1 MKRKKLP
8 VILASLLCLLATA
21 LLATACDTPRDPD
34 DYGEIASVDIRF
46 TTLNEEY
53 VRNEKIDFS
62 GLDVTVVYKNGNV
75 HAFGYGIAT
84 VSGGD
89 TSVAGKNK
97 ELTVSYGGYE
107 KTYFYNV
114 RNTRLTIHLGE
125 HEWNEQTTVV
135 KETEDNYTDL
145 SAYEPHPDNDT
156 DEFAGWFTDEGCTNP
171 VDTNFDGMLDTSFDR
186 EIYAGYDAD
195 YSTQFSYEEEGNEIT
210 LTKFIG
216 LDVFDDGALRIPET
230 VKLRPVTKIAADFI
244 DPDYASWYSYS
255 SIDFGRKSKVR
266 EIGENAFAYLA
277 VSSVNF
283 PKTLVSIGN
292 GAFAACKLTDL
303 FFPVSLER
311 IESSAFYMNTSLQTI
326 DFARNGSLRFLGDST
341 FEYCASLL
349 SVTLPDGVSSVG
361 MFAFSHCENLTD
373 VSFGKNIR
381 QIGLHAFRD
390 CPALEGI
397 EISPLCEY
405 YKSIDSNLYSK
416 DGKTFIRYCFGK
428 QDETFVMPEGVT
440 SIYESAFDSNMV
452 DSALKKIVL
461 PAGLTYIGDYAFRS
475 FDGDFTLPASLKTIS
490 PFAFS
495 ESLTETFRIDENNP
509 CFTVNNGAIYSKDMT
524 KLIAVPSRYSDE
536 EFVLDS
542 RTETIGTGALDY
554 NETVRFVVIP
564 SDSNLKKMEE
574 SSFVPFRMKNLC
586 GVYLNGQQPFALD
599 DNAMYSE
606 GLSGANKNFYIF
618 VPADNLQAYRDAWKN
633 YRVFAENGEP
643 TVTADE
649 LLGYLRTG
657 DETDE
662 AVIASMK
669 QLLSS
674 DFGSAEEFAGLLQD
688 YIAGLS
694 GENPQIYFSVAFNAI
709 DGISYGNAIDDHTQS
724 YIETFEKLVIP
735 YLTEYY
741 YALDDR
747 TFGTILTFENVSDHY
762 NRLPDGIREKI
773 SVDKEKIA
781 AILQRLDEVTKI
793 QKKILRDASDVMTG
807 VTPSDIDKIRGILAD
822 YNRYDVGLVQKKW
835 SDSLHIFGLLCSDRI
850 ADFLAME
857 ITKDN
862 FTEARTLCDRYNSL
876 SSGEEQV
883 GINLFLSQ
891 YLKTDTQRKH
901 LYRYNDYRETYAEFA
916 AKIPGFV
923 EETNNDVLSNDL
935 SAPFDAATCGAAIDR
950 FDKLDFEERV
960 SGAEPKRNAMA
971 LRLCIDTFNNV
982 VISEDTYDVANAYYR
997 NSLTFSEE
1005 TWKNCGATEEEL
1017 AKYDRQKEALLTL
1030 YGEHN
1035 AVLVAYLENPRELI
1049 GSEVTDFDLDAL
1061 WRQAKEDPLYS
1072 LFYYNAKKDHEDKPD
1087 AATIAIPLEKGYYS
1101 IRRCLLE
1108 KKFVAEFSAVTAE
1121 NYDAATDRI
1130 FGVFG
1135 KPGSLGISF
1144 FENLE
1149 DKTIASFYDSLLL
1162 SKEETEKYDEL
1173 IAQYR
1178 NLSE

>member
-21 LLATACDTPRDPD
+21 LFATACDTPGDPAD
-34 DYGEIASVDIRF
+34 NGEIASVDIRF

-923 EETNNDVLSNDL
+923 EETNNDVLSYDL

-1087 AATIAIPLEKGYYS
+1087 AATIAIPLEKGYYKKVPS
-1101 IRRCLLE
+1101 RKEIRC
-1108 KKFVAEFSAVTAE
+1108 
-1121 NYDAATDRI
+1121 RI
-1130 FGVFG
+1130 FRRDRGKLRRRHRSHFRRVRKTGVAWD
-1135 KPGSLGISF
+1135 LF
-1144 FENLE
+1144 F
-1149 DKTIASFYDSLLL
+1149 
-1162 SKEETEKYDEL
+1162 
-1173 IAQYR
+1173 
-1178 NLSE
+1178 

>member
-21 LLATACDTPRDPD
+21 LLATACDTPGDPAD
-34 DYGEIASVDIRF
+34 NGEIASVDFQF

-62 GLDVTVVYKNGNV
+62 GLNVTAFYKNGVV
-75 HAFGYGIAT
+75 HTFGKSIAT
-84 VSGGD
+84 ISGGD

-97 ELTVSYGGYE
+97 ELTVSYRGHE

-125 HEWNEQTTVV
+125 YEWNEQTTVV
-135 KETEDNYTDL
+135 QETEDNYTDV
-145 SAYEPHPDNDT
+145 SAYEPRPDNNT
-156 DEFAGWFTDEGCTNP
+156 DEFAGWFTDEECSHP

-186 EIYAGYDAD
+186 EIYAGYDVD
-195 YSTQFSYEEEGNEIT
+195 YSTQFSYEEKGNEIT

-216 LDVFDDGALRIPET
+216 LDVFDDGALTIPET
-230 VKLRPVTKIAADFI
+230 VKLRPVTKIAADFV

-255 SIDFGRKSKVR
+255 SIDFGRKSNVR
-266 EIGENAFAYLA
+266 EIGENAFAYLP

-283 PKTLVSIGN
+283 PKTLVSIGS
-292 GAFAACKLTDL
+292 GAFAACKLTKL
-303 FFPVSLER
+303 SFPVSLER
-311 IESSAFYMNTSLQTI
+311 IDSSAFYMNTSLQTI
-326 DFARNGSLRFLGDST
+326 DFARKGSLRFIGDSA
-341 FEYCASLL
+341 FEYCTSLL
-349 SVTLPDGVSSVG
+349 SVTLPDGISSVG
-361 MFAFSHCENLTD
+361 MSAFSHCENLTE

-390 CPALEGI
+390 CPALERI

-428 QDETFVMPEGVT
+428 QDETFVLPEGVT
-440 SIYESAFDSNMV
+440 SIYEGAFDSNMV

-461 PAGLTYIGDYAFRS
+461 PEGLTYIGDYAFRS

-509 CFTVNNGAIYSKDMT
+509 CFTVNNGAIYTKDMM
-524 KLIAVPSRYSDE
+524 KLIAVPSRRPDD

-554 NETVRFVVIP
+554 NETIRFVVIP

-586 GVYLNGQQPFALD
+586 GVYLNGQTPFALD

-606 GLSGANKNFYIF
+606 GLTGANKNFYFF
-618 VPADNLQAYRDAWKN
+618 VPAENLQAYRDDWKD

-649 LLGYLRTG
+649 LLGYLRTS

-669 QLLSS
+669 QLFSS
-674 DFGSAEEFAGLLQD
+674 DFGSAEEFTGLLQD

-694 GENPQIYFSVAFNAI
+694 GNDPQIYFSVVFNAI
-709 DGISYGNAIDDHTQS
+709 DGISYGNAIDGNTQS

-747 TFGTILTFENVSDHY
+747 TFGTILSFQNVIDHY

-773 SVDKEKIA
+773 PVDKEKIA
-781 AILQRLDEVTKI
+781 AILQRLDETIKI
-793 QKKILRDASDVMTG
+793 QEKILRDASDVMTG
-807 VTPSDIDKIRGILAD
+807 VIPSDIDKIREILAD
-822 YNRYDVGLVQKKW
+822 YNRYNVGLVQKKW
-835 SDSLHIFGLLCSDRI
+835 SDSLHIFGLLCSDQI
-850 ADFLAME
+850 ADFLTME
-857 ITKDN
+857 ITQDN
-862 FTEARTLCDRYNSL
+862 FTEARALCDRYNSL
-876 SSGEEQV
+876 PSGEEQV

-891 YLKTDTQRKH
+891 YLKTDSRRKH
-901 LYRYNDYRETYAEFA
+901 LYRYNDYREAYAAFA

-923 EETNNDVLSNDL
+923 EETNRDVLSYDL
-935 SAPFDAATCGAAIDR
+935 IAPFDAATCKTAIDR
-950 FDKLDFEERV
+950 FDKLDSEERV
-960 SGAEPKRNAMA
+960 SGAESKRDAMA
-971 LRLCIDTFNNV
+971 LRLCIFMFNDV
-982 VISEDTYDVANAYYR
+982 AISEDTYDVASSYYR
-997 NSLTFSEE
+997 NSLAFSEE
-1005 TWKNCGATEEEL
+1005 AWKNCGVTKEEL
-1017 AKYDRQKEALLTL
+1017 AKYNSQKEALLAL
-1030 YGEHN
+1030 YGKHN
-1035 AVLVAYLENPRELI
+1035 AVLVTYLENPRKLI
-1049 GSEVTDFDLDAL
+1049 GSLVTDSDLDAL

-1087 AATIAIPLEKGYYS
+1087 AATIAIPLEKGYFS

-1108 KKFVAEFSAVTAE
+1108 KKFVADFSAVTAE

-1135 KPGSLGISF
+1135 KPGSLGISY

>member
-8 VILASLLCLLATA
+8 VILASLLCLLAAA

-34 DYGEIASVDIRF
+34 DNGEIASVDIRF

-75 HAFGYGIAT
+75 SAFGYGIAT
-84 VSGGD
+84 VSGED

-156 DEFAGWFTDEGCTNP
+156 DEFAGWFTDEECSSP

-266 EIGENAFAYLA
+266 EIGENAFAYLP

-292 GAFAACKLTDL
+292 GAFAACRLTDL

-326 DFARNGSLRFLGDST
+326 DFARNGSLRFLGDSA
-341 FEYCASLL
+341 FEYCTSLL

-428 QDETFVMPEGVT
+428 QDETFVLPEGVT
-440 SIYESAFDSNMV
+440 SIYESAFDSDMV

-536 EFVLDS
+536 EFVIDS

-586 GVYLNGQQPFALD
+586 GVYLNGRH
-599 DNAMYSE
+599 
-606 GLSGANKNFYIF
+606 LSPSTTTPCIPKDYRAQTKIF
-618 VPADNLQAYRDAWKN
+618 
-633 YRVFAENGEP
+633 
-643 TVTADE
+643 
-649 LLGYLRTG
+649 
-657 DETDE
+657 
-662 AVIASMK
+662 I
-669 QLLSS
+669 SS
-674 DFGSAEEFAGLLQD
+674 F
-688 YIAGLS
+688 
-694 GENPQIYFSVAFNAI
+694 PQITCKPIGTPGKIIACLPKTANRPS
-709 DGISYGNAIDDHTQS
+709 
-724 YIETFEKLVIP
+724 P
-735 YLTEYY
+735 
-741 YALDDR
+741 R
-747 TFGTILTFENVSDHY
+747 TNSSATYE
-762 NRLPDGIREKI
+762 R
-773 SVDKEKIA
+773 A
-781 AILQRLDEVTKI
+781 TK
-793 QKKILRDASDVMTG
+793 R
-807 VTPSDIDKIRGILAD
+807 
-822 YNRYDVGLVQKKW
+822 
-835 SDSLHIFGLLCSDRI
+835 
-850 ADFLAME
+850 
-857 ITKDN
+857 TK
-862 FTEARTLCDRYNSL
+862 R
-876 SSGEEQV
+876 
-883 GINLFLSQ
+883 
-891 YLKTDTQRKH
+891 
-901 LYRYNDYRETYAEFA
+901 
-916 AKIPGFV
+916 
-923 EETNNDVLSNDL
+923 
-935 SAPFDAATCGAAIDR
+935 
-950 FDKLDFEERV
+950 
-960 SGAEPKRNAMA
+960 
-971 LRLCIDTFNNV
+971 
-982 VISEDTYDVANAYYR
+982 
-997 NSLTFSEE
+997 
-1005 TWKNCGATEEEL
+1005 
-1017 AKYDRQKEALLTL
+1017 
-1030 YGEHN
+1030 
-1035 AVLVAYLENPRELI
+1035 
-1049 GSEVTDFDLDAL
+1049 
-1061 WRQAKEDPLYS
+1061 
-1072 LFYYNAKKDHEDKPD
+1072 
-1087 AATIAIPLEKGYYS
+1087 
-1101 IRRCLLE
+1101 
-1108 KKFVAEFSAVTAE
+1108 
-1121 NYDAATDRI
+1121 
-1130 FGVFG
+1130 
-1135 KPGSLGISF
+1135 
-1144 FENLE
+1144 
-1149 DKTIASFYDSLLL
+1149 
-1162 SKEETEKYDEL
+1162 
-1173 IAQYR
+1173 
-1178 NLSE
+1178 

>member
-1 MKRKKLP
+1 MKRKKLS
-8 VILASLLCLLATA
+8 VILASLLCLLAAA

-34 DYGEIASVDIRF
+34 DNGEIASVDIRF

-89 TSVAGKNK
+89 TSVAGKDK

-145 SAYEPHPDNDT
+145 SAYEPHPDNET
-156 DEFAGWFTDEGCTNP
+156 DEFAGWFTDEGCSSP

-255 SIDFGRKSKVR
+255 SIDFGRKSNVR

-326 DFARNGSLRFLGDST
+326 DFARNGSLRFLGDSA
-341 FEYCASLL
+341 FEYCTSLL

-428 QDETFVMPEGVT
+428 QDETFVMPEEVT
-440 SIYESAFDSNMV
+440 TIYESAFDSDMV

-461 PAGLTYIGDYAFRS
+461 PEGLTYIGDYAFRS

-495 ESLTETFRIDENNP
+495 ESLTQTFRIDENNP

-586 GVYLNGQQPFALD
+586 GVYLNGQQPFALE

-606 GLSGANKNFYIF
+606 GLAGANKNFYIF
-618 VPADNLQAYRDAWKN
+618 VPADNLQAYRDAWKD

-694 GENPQIYFSVAFNAI
+694 GDNPQIYFSVVFNAI

-762 NRLPDGIREKI
+762 NRLPGGIREKI
-773 SVDKEKIA
+773 PVDNEKIA

-793 QKKILRDASDVMTG
+793 QEKILRDASDIMTG
-807 VTPSDIDKIRGILAD
+807 VIPSDIDKIRGILAD

-850 ADFLAME
+850 ADFLTME

-876 SSGEEQV
+876 PSGEEQV

-901 LYRYNDYRETYAEFA
+901 LYRYNDYRETYAAFA

-923 EETNNDVLSNDL
+923 EETNRDVLSYDL
-935 SAPFDAATCGAAIDR
+935 IAPFDAATCKTAIDR
-950 FDKLDFEERV
+950 FDKLDSEERV
-960 SGAEPKRNAMA
+960 SGAESKRDAMA
-971 LRLCIDTFNNV
+971 LRLCIFMFNDV
-982 VISEDTYDVANAYYR
+982 AISEDTYDVASSYYR
-997 NSLTFSEE
+997 NSLAFSEE
-1005 TWKNCGATEEEL
+1005 AWENCGVTKEEL
-1017 AKYDRQKEALLTL
+1017 AKYNSQKEALLAL
-1030 YGEHN
+1030 YGKHN
-1035 AVLVAYLENPRELI
+1035 AVLVTYLENPWKLI
-1049 GSEVTDFDLDAL
+1049 GSGVTDSDLDAL
-1061 WRQAKEDPLYS
+1061 WLQAKNDPLYS
-1072 LFYYNAKKDHEDKPD
+1072 HFCYYAKKNHEDKTD
-1087 AATIAIPLEKGYYS
+1087 AATIAIPIEKGFFS
-1101 IRRCLLE
+1101 IKRCLLE
-1108 KKFVAEFSAVTAE
+1108 KKFVADFSAVTEE

-1130 FGVFG
+1130 FGVFE
-1135 KPGSLGISF
+1135 KNGSLGISYF
-1144 FENLE
+1144 VNLE

-1162 SKEETEKYDEL
+1162 SKEEKEKYDEL

>member
-75 HAFGYGIAT
+75 RAFGYGIAT
-84 VSGGD
+84 VSGED

-145 SAYEPHPDNDT
+145 SAYEPVPDNDT
-156 DEFAGWFTDEGCTNP
+156 DEFAGWFTDEECSSP

-292 GAFAACKLTDL
+292 GAFAACRLTDL

-326 DFARNGSLRFLGDST
+326 DFARNGSLRFLGDSA
-341 FEYCASLL
+341 FEYCTSLL

-524 KLIAVPSRYSDE
+524 KLIAVPSRYPDE

-586 GVYLNGQQPFALD
+586 GVYLNGQQPFALE

-694 GENPQIYFSVAFNAI
+694 GDNPQIYFSVVFNAI

-724 YIETFEKLVIP
+724 YIETFEKLMIP

-747 TFGTILTFENVSDHY
+747 TFGTILTFKNVSDHY
-762 NRLPDGIREKI
+762 NRLPGGIREKI

-793 QKKILRDASDVMTG
+793 QEKILRDASDVMTG
-807 VTPSDIDKIRGILAD
+807 VIPSDIDKIRGILAD

-850 ADFLAME
+850 ADFLTME

-876 SSGEEQV
+876 PSGEEQV

-923 EETNNDVLSNDL
+923 EETNNDVLSYDL
-935 SAPFDAATCGAAIDR
+935 SAPFDAATCKSAIDR
-950 FDKLDFEERV
+950 FDKLDSEERV
-960 SGAEPKRNAMA
+960 SGAESKRNAMA
-971 LRLCIDTFNNV
+971 LRLCIVTFNNV
-982 VISEDTYDVANAYYR
+982 AISEDTYDVASAYYR

-1005 TWKNCGATEEEL
+1005 TWKNCGVTKEEF
-1017 AKYDRQKEALLTL
+1017 AKYNKQKEALLAL
-1030 YGEHN
+1030 YGERN

-1049 GSEVTDFDLDAL
+1049 GSKVTDFDLDAL

-1072 LFYYNAKKDHEDKPD
+1072 LFYYDAKKDHEDKPD
-1087 AATIAIPLEKGYYS
+1087 AATIAIPLEKGYFS

-1108 KKFVAEFSAVTAE
+1108 KKFVADFSAVTAE

-1135 KPGSLGISF
+1135 KPGSFGISF